1 MKRFLVV
8 FFLSMVLLSVVSL
21 NAGPK
26 YIIQWADTLSGL
38 SANTYLNGVAVNTM
52 GNSYVAGEYQN
63 SSDLDWVI
71 SQYDYSGNNNWTNT
85 LNIKGDDYANGI
97 AADSRGNIYIVGSSK
112 AGSSFTDTT
121 FDYITAKYDTAGNL
135 VWMDTLNNGSND
147 YANAVA
153 VDDSGNVYVTGY
165 FHNDTTS
172 DYLTAK
178 YNSTGALIWLDTLN
192 NSSDDEAYGITVD
205 KHGYVYVTGTSGGG
219 YNYYFTVKYNKLGYI
234 VWTDLNNHG
243 YENGN
248 DDIGY
253 GVAVDP
259 NENVYVTGS
268 SYNGNDYDYY
278 TIKYDS
284 TGNFIFDNRID
295 NHGTD
300 LAYGIVTDKNG
311 NIYVT
316 GESKFGSS
324 YNYYT
329 VKYDSSWNVVWA
341 DTLNTGGNDD
351 AKGIAMD
358 NDGSIYVTG
367 YYYDTTDSKYYG
379 LTVKYAKYVDAGIL
393 SIFAP
398 DTVELDSSFVP
409 KMWVKNNSYEDTLSF
424 SVWASLDSANGN
436 VYSDTKNITALI
448 PGDSTLINFTQWT
461 APSHPV
467 DLTLSFVINLPDMDT
482 SNDTMS
488 KTVYVRDL
496 IPPVIDSAIAYEGTD
511 TVPGIDNDDY
521 VILYFSEPTDTPAI
535 NKSNINNVLALSSGH
550 SWLDGFGSIGNC
562 LWNSDGTQLLINL
575 TTNVS
580 IPTVKVGDT
589 ITPDSSTITDVN
601 GNPCSSP
608 VILGGTFGVYVD
620 AGILSIV
627 SPDTVDGGSNYTPSI
642 SVKNNSYDDTLS
654 FDVESYID
662 SAGFVIYA
670 DTQHVAN
677 LASGDSLLVNF
688 AQWTAPNDSAQM
700 LLRFALLTSDMDAT
714 NDTLSET
721 LFVKYITGIVG
732 KLLKRNTSFNVSE
745 IGNGKI
751 LYRCYMAKAGNY
763 DITLYSL
770 NGTVLKNIRGTGV
783 GYKEGTISNVSSG
796 VYFLKFKSGKYSMSR
811 KIIFIK

>member
-1 MKRFLVV
+1 MKRSVLPFFVV
-8 FFLSMVLLSVVSL
+8 IILLGVASL

-26 YIIQWADTLSGL
+26 YMIQWADTLSGL
-38 SANTYLNGVAVNTM
+38 SANTYLNGVAVDTM
-52 GNSYVAGEYQN
+52 GNSYVAGEYENN
-63 SSDLDWVI
+63 SNLDWVI
-71 SQYDYSGNNNWTNT
+71 SQYDYSGYDNWTTTRDIN
-85 LNIKGDDYANGI
+85 GDDYANGI
-97 AADSRGNIYIVGSSK
+97 AADANGNIYIVGSSK
-112 AGSSFTDTT
+112 AGTSFTDTT
-121 FDYITAKYDTAGNL
+121 FDYIIAKYDTSGNL

-165 FHNDTTS
+165 FRNDTTA

-178 YNSTGALIWLDTLN
+178 YSPSGALIWLDTLN
-192 NSSDDEAYGITVD
+192 NSDDDEAYGITVD

-219 YNYYFTVKYNKLGYI
+219 NNYYYTVKYNNSGYI
-234 VWTDLNNHG
+234 VWTDLNNNG
-243 YENGN
+243 YNGS
-248 DDIGY
+248 DDVGY

-259 NENVYVTGS
+259 NENVYVTGY

-284 TGNFIFDNRID
+284 TGQFIYSDRID
-295 NHGTD
+295 NYGNDYAH
-300 LAYGIVTDKNG
+300 GIVTDKNSNFYIAG
-311 NIYVT
+311 Y
-316 GESKFGSS
+316 SKFGSN

-341 DTLNTGGNDD
+341 DTLNTGSNDY
-351 AKGIAMD
+351 AKGIAID
-358 NDGSIYVTG
+358 NEGNIYVTG

-379 LTVKYAKYVDAGIL
+379 LTVKYAKYVDAGII
-393 SIFAP
+393 SITAP
-398 DTVELDSSFVP
+398 DTIELDSSFVP
-409 KMWVKNNSYEDTLSF
+409 CVWVTNNSYEDTLSF
-424 SVWASLDSANGN
+424 SVTASLDSSNGN
-436 VYSDTKNITALI
+436 VYSDTKNVTALV
-448 PGDSTLINFTQWT
+448 PGDTTWINFAQYT

-482 SNDTMS
+482 VNDTMS
-488 KTVYVRDL
+488 KAVYVRDR
-496 IPPVIDSAIAYEGTD
+496 IPPVLDSAIAYEGTD

-521 VILYFSEPTDTPAI
+521 VILYFSQPTDTPTI
-535 NKSNINNVLALSSGH
+535 DKSNINNVLALSSGH

-642 SVKNNSYDDTLS
+642 YVKNNSYDDTLS
-654 FDVESYID
+654 FDVASYID
-662 SAGFVIYA
+662 SAGSVIYA

-677 LASGDSLLVNF
+677 LASGDSLLVDF
-688 AQWTAPNDSAQM
+688 AQWTAPNDSIQM
-700 LLRFALLTSDMDAT
+700 QLRFALLTSDMDST

-721 LFVKYITGIVG
+721 LFVKYITGIAS
-732 KLLKRNTSFNVSE
+732 KILKRKTSFNVSG
-745 IGNGKI
+745 ISNGKI
-751 LYRCYMAKAGNY
+751 SYKCYMAKAGNY

-770 NGTVLKNIRGTGV
+770 NGTILRDIRGTGV
-783 GYKEGTISNVSSG
+783 GNKEGTIEDVSSG
-796 VYFLKFKSGKYSMSR
+796 VYFLRFKSGKYSINR
-811 KIIFIK
+811 KVILIK